1 MTVTK
6 PGRLKVDPDLV
17 QEPWWWEARN
27 RTSVPEP
34 DLPGRIDFAVVGGG
48 YTGLSA
54 AITLARAGGSVVV
67 FDENDPGDGASTR
80 NGGMAGNRL
89 KPDFRTLAR
98 QFGEKKAVA
107 LVEEGVASLDF
118 LEQRIIDNG
127 IDCHFNRM
135 GRFVGAVNR
144 SHYESM
150 AKDLEAE
157 KAHREIDAVM
167 VPAEEQS
174 QFLRSPMY
182 HGGRLHHDT
191 GGVHPAKLHDGLL
204 AAARSSG
211 AIIAARTPVLGMEE
225 TDNGY
230 QLETGL
236 GFIEAGKVLV
246 CTNGYTG
253 AATPDYRSRVIPV
266 TSAIIATEEL
276 DPGLVDQ
283 LIPGGR
289 MITDTYNL
297 LNYYRP
303 SPDGKRILLG
313 SRPTFMA
320 GTDGP
325 KLADYLGK
333 RLGSIFPELDGVSI
347 SHCWSGKVAFA
358 FDTFPKIGMDE
369 NIGYAMCYS
378 GSGVAMS
385 NWLGHKLAQ
394 KALGDL
400 AGRTAFDDME
410 FPGRFYYD
418 GWPWFM
424 GPALA
429 WYSIKDRLAGG
440 GRR

>member
-1 MTVTK
+1 MGTIK
-6 PGRLKVDPDLV
+6 AGKLKVADDLK

-27 RTSVPEP
+27 RAPVPEP
-34 DLPGRIDFAVVGGG
+34 DLPGRVDVAIIGGG

-54 AITLARAGGSVVV
+54 AITLAGEGASVVV

-89 KPDFRTLAR
+89 KPDFRTLAK
-98 QFGEKKAVA
+98 QFGEKKAVSLMDEA
-107 LVEEGVASLDF
+107 GASLDF
-118 LEQRIIDNG
+118 LERRIIDLG
-127 IDCHFNRM
+127 IDCHFSRM
-135 GRFVGAVNR
+135 GRFVGAVNP
-144 SHYESM
+144 SHFASM
-150 AKDLEAE
+150 AADLEAE

-167 VPAEEQS
+167 VSAEEQS

-204 AAARSSG
+204 AAARSAG
-211 AIIAARTPVLGMEE
+211 AIVAARTAVLNLEE
-225 TDNGY
+225 TDEGY
-230 QLETGL
+230 ALETGV
-236 GFIEAGKVLV
+236 GFLEAGKVLV

-253 AATPDYRSRVIPV
+253 PATPDYRSKVIPV

-276 DPGLVDQ
+276 DPSLVEQ
-283 LIPGGR
+283 LMPGGR

-320 GTDGP
+320 GTNGP
-325 KLADYLGK
+325 KLADYLGR
-333 RLGSIFPELDGVSI
+333 RLGNIFPDLDGVTI
-347 SHCWSGKVAFA
+347 SHCWSGKVAFS
-358 FDTFPKIGMDE
+358 FDTFPKVGMDG
-369 NIGYAMCYS
+369 NIGYAMCYG

-410 FPGRFYYD
+410 FPGRFFYD

-424 GPALA
+424 GPTLA
-429 WYSIKDRLAGG
+429 WYSFRDRLAGG

>member
-1 MTVTK
+1 MA
-6 PGRLKVDPDLV
+6 GRLKVSPELQTDPF
-17 QEPWWWEARN
+17 WWQARN
-27 RTSVPEP
+27 RSPVPEP
-34 DLPGRIDFAVVGGG
+34 VLPDQADFAVIGGG

-54 AITLARAGGSVVV
+54 AITLAGSGASVVV

-89 KPDFRTLAR
+89 KPDFRSLVK
-98 QFGEKKAVA
+98 QFGERQAVA
-107 LVEEGVASLDF
+107 LTDEAAASLDF
-118 LEQRIIDNG
+118 LERRIVDSG
-127 IDCHFNRM
+127 IECDFSRM
-135 GRFVGAVNR
+135 GRFVGAVSR

-150 AKDLEAE
+150 ARDLEAE
-157 KAHREIDAVM
+157 KSHREIDAVM

-191 GGVHPAKLHDGLL
+191 GGVHPARLHDGLL
-204 AAARSSG
+204 ATAQSAG
-211 AIIAARTPVLGMEE
+211 ATIAARTPVLGLEE
-225 TDNGY
+225 TDEGY
-230 QLETGL
+230 MLETGV
-236 GFIEAGKVLV
+236 GYMEAGKVLV

-253 AATPDYRSRVIPV
+253 AATPDYRGRVIPV

-276 DPGLVDQ
+276 DPALVEQ

-320 GTDGP
+320 GDGR
-325 KLADYLGK
+325 KLADYLGR
-333 RLGSIFPELDGVSI
+333 RLGRIFPDLDGTSI

-358 FDTFPKIGMDE
+358 FDTFPKVGMQD

-400 AGRTAFDDME
+400 SGRTAFDEME

-418 GWPWFM
+418 GWPWFL
-424 GPALA
+424 GPTLA
-429 WYSIKDRLAGG
+429 WYSFRDRLAGG
-440 GRR
+440 ACR